1 MYHLVFI
8 SAIATRNLIM
18 YVHLQGIYNLASVQ
32 EEQLSILRKKP
43 VGALLKYEDL
53 TNMSYGSKVVKE
65 TLRMANVLLWYPRVA
80 LQDCTIEGKYL
91 REFRIMKHHVKLT
104 HHVYN
109 IYILDI
115 QFTECSINSTI
126 YI

>member
-18 YVHLQGIYNLASVQ
+18 YVHLQGIYKLAFVQ

-104 HHVYN
+104 HHVY
-109 IYILDI
+109 IY
-115 QFTECSINSTI
+115 SIYSSPSAA
-126 YI
+126 